1 MKKTLITAALG
12 LALPMAAIADDPD
25 KHGPVLFGYMQIAG
39 SQQFGTGGPEGI
51 VFSGNRIRLGVKGQA
66 VRGVDYFF
74 HYKWDR
80 LWQSSPYNTSYNNGQ
95 GFALPGANAGVQD
108 AYLDI
113 HLLPYLSGQ
122 VGKYRIPLGLERVQY
137 SGAQLPFIQRSMTQ
151 PLGGNRSIGVMLHS
165 PDLYRTKAYY
175 AVGIFD
181 NNSVDVGS
189 AFNSYNVA
197 LPVGGGQTQVGGI
210 MANGSGRY
218 LFSAMVGYRPSP
230 MFNVALSGA
239 QAGGAQMYTLN
250 GVRVP
255 AAKNITAWTI
265 GVDGNIHGLKYLA
278 EYAAV
283 NSYGGI
289 EGLGASDWYV
299 AGLANL
305 HEMHLTPDWLDLE
318 PAIRFES
325 FQVGGN
331 AGLAAV
337 TKAARVKSI
346 AGLVNGATLNNLT
359 LGMNYYFNAKNPH
372 AAKVQLN
379 YVIPSRTG
387 DWRAAGNGAG
397 PGNGYLYNTLVVQF
411 QTAF

>member
-12 LALPMAAIADDPD
+12 LALPTVAIADDPD
-25 KHGPVLFGYMQIAG
+25 KHQPVLFGYMQIAG
-39 SQQFGTGGPEGI
+39 SQQFGTGGPEGM

-80 LWQSSPYNTSYNNGQ
+80 LWQSSILNSTYNNGQ

-113 HLLPYLSGQ
+113 HLHPYLSAQ
-122 VGKYRIPLGLERVQY
+122 AGKYRIPLGLERVQY
-137 SGAQLPFIQRSMTQ
+137 SGSGLPFIQRSMTQ
-151 PLGGNRSIGVMLHS
+151 SLGGNRSIGVMLHS
-165 PDLYRTKAYY
+165 PNLYKTKAYY

-181 NNSVDVGS
+181 NHSVDAGS

-197 LPVGGGQTQVGGI
+197 LPVGGGQTQVGGV
-210 MANGSGRY
+210 MSNGSGRY
-218 LFSAMVGYRPSP
+218 LFSAMVGYRPSS

-239 QAGGAQMYTLN
+239 RADAAQLYTLN

-255 AAKNITAWTI
+255 AAKNVSAWTI

-283 NSYGGI
+283 SSYGGI
-289 EGLGASDWYV
+289 EGLGATDWYV
-299 AGLANL
+299 AALANL

-318 PAIRFES
+318 PAIRFEQ
-325 FQVGGN
+325 FQVGSN

-337 TKAARVKSI
+337 TKAARVTSM
-346 AGLVNGATLNNLT
+346 AGLVNGATLDNLT
-359 LGMNYYFNAKNPH
+359 LGVNYYWNPKNPN

-379 YVIPSRTG
+379 YVIPSRSSA
-387 DWRAAGNGAG
+387 WRAAGRNIG
-397 PGNGYLYNTLVVQF
+397 PGNGYVYNTMVVQF

>member
-12 LALPMAAIADDPD
+12 LALPTVAIADDPD
-25 KHGPVLFGYMQIAG
+25 KHQPVLFGYMQIAG
-39 SQQFGTGGPEGI
+39 SQQFGTGGPEGM

-80 LWQSSPYNTSYNNGQ
+80 LWQSSILNSTYNNGQ

-113 HLLPYLSGQ
+113 HLHPYLSAQ
-122 VGKYRIPLGLERVQY
+122 AGKYRIPLGLERVQI
-137 SGAQLPFIQRSMTQ
+137 SGWGLPFIQRSMTQ
-151 PLGGNRSIGVMLHS
+151 SLGGNRSIGVMLHS
-165 PDLYRTKAYY
+165 PGVYTAKTYY

-181 NNSVDVGS
+181 NHSVDPGS

-210 MANGSGRY
+210 MSNGSGRY
-218 LFSAMVGYRPSP
+218 LISAMLGRHWSP

-239 QAGGAQMYTLN
+239 RADAAQLYTLN

-255 AAKNITAWTI
+255 AAKEITAWTV
-265 GVDGNIHGLKYLA
+265 GVNGNIHGLKYLA

-289 EGLGASDWYV
+289 EGLGVTDWYV

-318 PAIRFES
+318 PAIRFEQ
-325 FQVGGN
+325 FQVGSN

-337 TKAARVKSI
+337 TKAARVTSM

-359 LGMNYYFNAKNPH
+359 LGVNYYWNPKNPH

-379 YVIPSRTG
+379 YVIPSRSSA
-387 DWRAAGNGAG
+387 WRAAGRNIG
-397 PGNGYLYNTLVVQF
+397 PGNGYVYNTMVVQF